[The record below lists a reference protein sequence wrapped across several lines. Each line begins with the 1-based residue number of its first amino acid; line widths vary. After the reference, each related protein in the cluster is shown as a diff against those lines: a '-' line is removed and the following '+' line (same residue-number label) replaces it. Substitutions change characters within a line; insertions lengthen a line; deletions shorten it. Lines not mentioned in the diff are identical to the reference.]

1 MRMRILGRTGLQVS
15 ELCLGTGSFG
25 GLGEYKAS
33 GEVGQKEADII
44 ISTALDAG
52 INFFNTAEI
61 YSGGLAEKIFGKALG
76 DRRKEAI
83 IITKV
88 HPTRGTGS
96 NQGGHSRK
104 HIIEACDA
112 SLKRIGTDY
121 IDIFELH
128 AFDTETPLEITL
140 RALDDL
146 IRAGKIRYFGCSN
159 FSGWQVMKGLSISDM
174 HGWDRFVT
182 LEAMYSLCNR
192 WLEFELIPLCL
203 DQGIAVLPFSP
214 LHGGFLSGKYRRNNP
229 WPSGT
234 RFSSPEN
241 TQPWP
246 VKLDQLY
253 DIVDQLDLI
262 AKSHNVNISQTALNY
277 LLQKPGVNS
286 LIIGVRNIQQLKE
299 NLPATGWQM
308 TQEEITRLDKVSEPE
323 RLYPYYVYDPIKAD
337 MEKLEQQRKKNEKV
351 AFN

>member
-1 MRMRILGRTGLQVS
+1 MKMRFLGKTGLQVS

-25 GLGEYKAS
+25 GLGLYKAS
-33 GEVGQKEADII
+33 GEIGQKEADNII
-44 ISTALDAG
+44 NLALDSG
-52 INFFNTAEI
+52 VNFFNTAED
-61 YSGGLAEKIFGKALG
+61 YSHGLAEEIFGKALG
-76 DRRKEAI
+76 MHRKEAI

-88 HPTRGTGS
+88 HPTRSPGP
-96 NQGGHSRK
+96 NDGGHSRK

-112 SLKRIGTDY
+112 SLKRLGTDY

-128 AFDTETPLEITL
+128 AYDPETPLEVTI

-146 IRAGKIRYFGCSN
+146 VRAGKVRYFGCSN
-159 FSGWQVMKGLSISDM
+159 FSAWQVMKGLAISDM

-203 DQGIAVLPFSP
+203 DQGLAVLPFSP
-214 LHGGFLSGKYRRNNP
+214 LHGGFLSGKYRRNKP

-234 RFSSPEN
+234 RFASPEN

-246 VKLDQLY
+246 VVFEKLY
-253 DIVDQLDLI
+253 DIVDELDRI
-262 AKSHNVNISQTALNY
+262 AESHNVTISQAALNY
-277 LLQKPGVNS
+277 LLQKPGIGS
-286 LIIGVRNIQQLKE
+286 LIIGVRNADQLKE

-308 TQEEITRLDKVSEPE
+308 TPEEIAGLNKTSQPE
-323 RLYPYYVYDPIKAD
+323 RLYPYYVFDAVKG
-337 MEKLEQQRKKNEKV
+337 E
-351 AFN
+351 